1 MYVSLMENFRR
12 LIHWVAAAF
21 PSFPYTA
28 CVQFHCSLSFQM
40 QPVGQKQ
47 PYSVTK
53 IVQCPSQVKGL
64 PCYSVILFILC
75 RISKFSN
82 TIVVF

>member
-1 MYVSLMENFRR
+1 MSLMEIFRQQS
-12 LIHWVAAAF
+12 LCIAAAL
-21 PSFPYTA
+21 PSFPHTA
-28 CVQFHCSLSFQM
+28 CVQFLCSLPFQM

-47 PYSVTK
+47 PYGVTK

-64 PCYSVILFILC
+64 PCYSAVLFILC

-82 TIVVF
+82 TVVVF